1 MTWAALS
8 TPERVAKVRS
18 LDSHGVTRTNQATAL
33 GIRLSALSQFCTA
46 NGLRATNDNT
56 FSEWAE
62 LDDNGRR
69 ERLLELREDGLSV
82 RAIAAELGVSH
93 PVIYAWCRANGLDRL
108 FERRVQIQ
116 PPLVPAEDVP
126 ESTWN
131 PVVGVPKTLMDL
143 EDHDCRWPVHG
154 GFCGCRQVLGS
165 YCEVHALM
173 AKGSC
178 ADA

>member
-1 MTWAALS
+1 MTWTALN
-8 TPERVAKVRS
+8 TQQRIAKVRH

-62 LDDNGRR
+62 LDDTGRR
-69 ERLLELREDGLSV
+69 QRLIELRDDGLSV
-82 RAIAAELGVSH
+82 RQIAVELGVSH
-93 PVIYAWCRANGLDRL
+93 PVIYAWCRANGLERL
-108 FERRVQIQ
+108 FERRVRRG
-116 PPLVPAEDVP
+116 PPMVPANPVP
-126 ESTWN
+126 DSTWD
-131 PVVGVPKTLMDL
+131 VVAGQPKRLMDL
-143 EDHDCRWPVHG
+143 TDNDCRWPVHG

-173 AKGSC
+173 AKGSGE
-178 ADA
+178 